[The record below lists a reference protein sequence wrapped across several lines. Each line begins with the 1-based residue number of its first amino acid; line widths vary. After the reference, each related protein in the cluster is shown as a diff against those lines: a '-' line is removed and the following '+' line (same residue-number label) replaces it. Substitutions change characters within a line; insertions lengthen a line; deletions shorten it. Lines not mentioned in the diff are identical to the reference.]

1 VTVTFTGARHRARV
15 ISLVGVFM
23 ALVGQPVVRGADAT
37 PVELQGYVRAIQGD
51 TLDAR
56 LFNRRIGIGIVGI
69 QAPPGNTPCGKE
81 ATAFVQGLV
90 NDGAMVEAEAGLAS
104 EPSRR
109 LYHVSTLDGRSVA
122 EAVVTAGLARADG
135 QGRNRDRLTELE
147 AAARDARQGCLWRRD
162 GAP

>member
-1 VTVTFTGARHRARV
+1 MIAIVTATRHLGRV
-15 ISLVGVFM
+15 MLLVGLFV
-23 ALVGQPVVRGADAT
+23 ALIGQPAVPSVDAA

-56 LFNRRIGIGIVGI
+56 LSNRRIGIGIAGI
-69 QAPPGNTPCGKE
+69 QAPTGNTPCGKE

-90 NDGAMVEAEAGLAS
+90 NDGAMVEEEAGLAS
-104 EPSRR
+104 DPYRR
-109 LYHVSTLDGRSVA
+109 MYHVSTLDGRSVA

-147 AAARDARQGCLWRRD
+147 AAAREARRGCLWRSD

>member
-1 VTVTFTGARHRARV
+1 MTVTFTGARHRARV

-23 ALVGQPVVRGADAT
+23 ALVCQPVVRGADAA

-56 LFNRRIGIGIVGI
+56 LSNRRIGIGIAGI
-69 QAPPGNTPCGKE
+69 QAPTGNTPCGKE
-81 ATAFVQGLV
+81 ATVFVQGLV
-90 NDGAMVEAEAGLAS
+90 NDGAMVEEEAGLAS
-104 EPSRR
+104 DPYRR

-135 QGRNRDRLTELE
+135 QGRHRDRLTELE
-147 AAARDARQGCLWRRD
+147 AAAREARRGCLWRSD